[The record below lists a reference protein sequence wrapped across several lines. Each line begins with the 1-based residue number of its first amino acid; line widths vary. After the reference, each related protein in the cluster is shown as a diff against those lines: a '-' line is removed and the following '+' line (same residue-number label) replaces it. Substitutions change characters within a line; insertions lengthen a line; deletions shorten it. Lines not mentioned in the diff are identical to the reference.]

1 MCLYSHIITRLVCCQ
16 SYFHFLCDLWNAH
29 LTCVKIVLKYWEE
42 TTVLGD
48 IIKTLR
54 LSNHYTQ
61 EDLAQKLKISKST
74 IGMYEQNRRSPDL
87 ETLLKL
93 SDIFQVSTDYLLG
106 KQNCEY
112 ASTPSLISS
121 KETRLLKYFHLM
133 YNSTT
138 ITETQREAISQF
150 FPGAKY
156 VTTEEQ
162 ELLDYYHELSKKDQ
176 RWIMGQ
182 MIDLIKRA
190 DEHSSAIPKAQ

>member
-1 MCLYSHIITRLVCCQ
+1 M
-16 SYFHFLCDLWNAH
+16 
-29 LTCVKIVLKYWEE
+29 
-42 TTVLGD
+42 LGD

-106 KQNCEY
+106 KQTCEY
-112 ASTPSLISS
+112 ASTSSLISS